1 MSALTVFQYTDHA
14 VRTVVIDGDPWF
26 VLADLVS
33 VLGLARSASAVSERL
48 DDGVRQTYPIADRLG
63 RTQQATIVSEAGMY
77 EVVIRSDKPEAA
89 QFRRWVTSEVL
100 PQIRK
105 TGSYNGGAQ
114 LPQSLGQALALA
126 AQVELERERLALE
139 ATVNAPKVEAFNAFM
154 NADGSYSM
162 EAAAKSLGD
171 VTGGIGRNRL
181 FAILRERKVLMAG
194 NTPYQAY
201 AHWFDVRVGTYSDSE
216 GVKHTTKTTLV
227 RPAGLEGIRRLFS
240 RSIAA
245 A

>member
-1 MSALTVFQYTDHA
+1 MTALTVFQYTDQA
-14 VRTVVIDGDPWF
+14 VRTVIIDGEPWF
-26 VLADLVS
+26 VAKDVCAALRIANTSDAI
-33 VLGLARSASAVSERL
+33 GRL
-48 DDGVRQTYPIADRLG
+48 DSDGVGTTDLIDSMGRQQTASTVNESGL
-63 RTQQATIVSEAGMY
+63 Y
-77 EVVIRSDKPEAA
+77 ELVFQSRRPEAR

-139 ATVNAPKVEAFNAFM
+139 ATLNAPKVEAFNAFM

-162 EAAAKSLGD
+162 EAAAKSLSD

-181 FAILRERKVLMAG
+181 FAVLRERKVLMAG
-194 NTPYQAY
+194 NTPYQTY